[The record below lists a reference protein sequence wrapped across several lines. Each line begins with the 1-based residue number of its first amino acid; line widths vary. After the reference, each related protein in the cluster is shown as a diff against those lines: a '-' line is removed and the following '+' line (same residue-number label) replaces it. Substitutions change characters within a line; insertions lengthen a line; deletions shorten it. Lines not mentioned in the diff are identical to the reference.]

1 MPGNKL
7 INATDNITVMRYY
20 KQVSE
25 RLINPSTSLKN
36 YGSVLQV
43 LKDKKILCIHLLF
56 HDNKFIT
63 NVKEKAKQFNFFVF
77 KKMIYS

>member
-25 RLINPSTSLKN
+25 RLMNPSTSLKN
-36 YGSVLQV
+36 Y
-43 LKDKKILCIHLLF
+43 
-56 HDNKFIT
+56 
-63 NVKEKAKQFNFFVF
+63 
-77 KKMIYS
+77 